1 MVPAHWP
8 ASSSPAGVQSP
19 LLPALPYILCRRWA
33 CYPPDTIALLV
44 SSLALQSVCM
54 GAVCHCCVIA
64 RLQAGVRP
72 ARLPQSFRGAEFSS
86 CGAERVPR
94 KCRVSPPPLSLPHI
108 RCTTRCTP
116 EMLSR
121 NGIGMCAPKSKKL
134 ERFLVSH
141 ILDNPEKMRTE
152 QDYCGWSIPLPGPAA
167 QCPVHICR
175 SIQRPGVPEPST
187 LKTRHRHRKQSASQL
202 SKSPHPT
209 QASQT
214 RPRQQSVPD

>member
-8 ASSSPAGVQSP
+8 ASPAGVQSP
-19 LLPALPYILCRRWA
+19 LPAGSLPALPYILCRRWA
-33 CYPPDTIALLV
+33 CYPPDTNALLV
-44 SSLALQSVCM
+44 SSVALQSVCM

-86 CGAERVPR
+86 CGAEESPEEVSGVPTS
-94 KCRVSPPPLSLPHI
+94 CRTSHQVHQQMHNRNAIGKWDWDVCSEILEIPGIAYPGENVKRARLLWVEHPP
-108 RCTTRCTP
+108 
-116 EMLSR
+116 
-121 NGIGMCAPKSKKL
+121 A
-134 ERFLVSH
+134 
-141 ILDNPEKMRTE
+141 
-152 QDYCGWSIPLPGPAA
+152 GPSA
-167 QCPVHICR
+167 QCISVQLCR

-209 QASQT
+209 QATQT
-214 RPRQQSVPD
+214 RPRQQNAPD

>member
-19 LLPALPYILCRRWA
+19 LLPAMPYILCRRWA

-134 ERFLVSH
+134 ERFLASH
-141 ILDNPEKMRTE
+141 ILDNPDKMRIE
-152 QDYCGWSIPLPGPAA
+152 Q
-167 QCPVHICR
+167 
-175 SIQRPGVPEPST
+175 
-187 LKTRHRHRKQSASQL
+187 
-202 SKSPHPT
+202 
-209 QASQT
+209 
-214 RPRQQSVPD
+214 